1 MERQAGIL
9 NYNAPTAQLCAFS
22 HPILP
27 AGSSDSQYEHNSV
40 TTEEVHNTILQLL
53 REGKSDVCHMA
64 HESLSPLQA
73 ARDMGDGIHDVSFDP
88 SESPEPAKYLLLL
101 GVRNVVVRDEF
112 GNSSDDIADMEILDA
127 EVITVG
133 EDVEMVTM
141 GMRHPYTI
149 TFETTEGVAIDFIV
163 EEPDKP
169 TQAVRY
175 WDLDIPTGVKAQL
188 QSPADGIGLEWLR
201 YDADGDGMFESVVQP
216 TVEVTGNDAQDNKPP
231 ALSIATT
238 PQASNL
244 LVTLSAENNL
254 SGVKAVY
261 YSVDGV
267 NYQRYAAPF
276 DVDPSQ
282 HPVVYADA
290 DDNVANRSSLYEFT
304 LTESP
309 VPTPTP
315 TVPPL
320 PTETPAPAVPEPST
334 VLLFGIGIIGLLVFV
349 KKASRK
355 P

>member
-1 MERQAGIL
+1 M
-9 NYNAPTAQLCAFS
+9 
-22 HPILP
+22 
-27 AGSSDSQYEHNSV
+27 
-40 TTEEVHNTILQLL
+40 
-53 REGKSDVCHMA
+53 
-64 HESLSPLQA
+64 ESL
-73 ARDMGDGIHDVSFDP
+73 DVDV
-88 SESPEPAKYLLLL
+88 EY
-101 GVRNVVVRDEF
+101 
-112 GNSSDDIADMEILDA
+112 
-127 EVITVG
+127 VG

-141 GMRHPYTI
+141 GMRHTYTI

-163 EEPDKP
+163 GEPDKP

-175 WDLDIPTGVKAQL
+175 WDLDIPAGVKAQL
-188 QSPADGIGLEWLR
+188 QSPADGIGLEWLH
-201 YDADGDGMFESVVQP
+201 YDADGDGVFESVVQP
-216 TVEVTGNDAQDNKPP
+216 TVEVTGSDAQDNEPP
-231 ALSIATT
+231 TLSIATT

-244 LVTLSAENNL
+244 LVTLSAEDNL

-267 NYQRYAAPF
+267 NYQHYTAPF

-320 PTETPAPAVPEPST
+320 PTETPVPAVPEPST
-334 VLLFGIGIIGLLVFV
+334 VLLFGIGIIGLLVSV
-349 KKASRK
+349 KNAFRK